1 MDFKLT
7 EQQRELQEVARNF
20 AQKEMVDV
28 ALSIEQ
34 TSEPL
39 SKDWLKKY
47 SEMGFL
53 GINVSEDYGGLGLSN
68 LDALLVMEEFAKIS
82 SAVAFPIFESCV
94 GPVKAIEHFASEE
107 LKLKVIPQVCSGD
120 IVVAVSMSEPNAGSA
135 LTDLTTKAE
144 FKDDKI
150 ILNGAKR
157 WCSGGG
163 HSEGYV
169 VYCRMSDEP
178 GANGIGAVYV
188 EKNAKG
194 VSFGQQEELMGW
206 NGIPSADI
214 FFDNVEVP
222 LGNVIVEA
230 NGGFKK
236 LMEAFDLERCGNAT
250 MCLGQASGAL
260 ESAIE
265 YVQEREQFGKP
276 IV

>member
-1 MDFKLT
+1 MDFKLSD
-7 EQQRELQEVARNF
+7 QQKELQDTARSFAQNEMVEVADS
-20 AQKEMVDV
+20 M
-28 ALSIEQ
+28 EQ

-39 SKDWLKKY
+39 SKEWLKKY

-68 LDALLVMEEFAKIS
+68 LDALLVMEEFAKVS

-107 LKLKVIPQVCSGD
+107 LKQKVIPEVCAGN

-144 FKDDKI
+144 IKDNKF
-150 ILNGAKR
+150 ILNGTKR

-169 VYCRMSDEP
+169 VYCRMSDDP
-178 GANGIGAVYV
+178 GANGIGAVYI
-188 EKNAKG
+188 EKDTPG
-194 VSFGQQEELMGW
+194 VSFGQQEKLMGW

-214 FFDNVEVP
+214 YFDNVEVP
-222 LGNVIVEA
+222 VENIIVEEILFMYLEDISENIIIKKTIEKRRYCA
-230 NGGFKK
+230 FK
-236 LMEAFDLERCGNAT
+236 
-250 MCLGQASGAL
+250 
-260 ESAIE
+260 
-265 YVQEREQFGKP
+265 YP
-276 IV
+276 

>member
-1 MDFKLT
+1 MDFKLSD
-7 EQQRELQEVARNF
+7 QQKELQMTARNF
-20 AQKEMVDV
+20 AKKEMSEV
-28 ALSIEQ
+28 ADHMEH

-53 GINVSEDYGGLGLSN
+53 GINVDEKYGGLGLSN
-68 LDALLVMEEFAKIS
+68 LDALLVMEEFAKVS

-107 LKLKVIPQVCSGD
+107 LKLKVIPEVCKGN

-144 FKDDKI
+144 IKDNKF
-150 ILNGAKR
+150 ILNGTKR

-188 EKNAKG
+188 EKDAPG
-194 VSFGQQEELMGW
+194 VSFGQQEKLMGW

-214 FFDNVEVP
+214 YFDNVAVSYTHLTLP
-222 LGNVIVEA
+222 T
-230 NGGFKK
+230 K
-236 LMEAFDLERCGNAT
+236 
-250 MCLGQASGAL
+250 SG
-260 ESAIE
+260 
-265 YVQEREQFGKP
+265 V
-276 IV
+276 